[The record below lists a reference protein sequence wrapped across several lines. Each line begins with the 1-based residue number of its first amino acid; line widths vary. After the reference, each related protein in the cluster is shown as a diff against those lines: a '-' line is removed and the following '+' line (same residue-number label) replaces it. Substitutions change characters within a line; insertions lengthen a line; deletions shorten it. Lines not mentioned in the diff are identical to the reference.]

1 MDQYT
6 PSSIEDRFYAE
17 RSDAVKEAMAD
28 WMKRGMSA
36 TSLNELAGRPHDFYQ
51 KRLVRVREQDEVE
64 ESMSALVMGNLIHH
78 GLEELYKPL
87 VGKPLRYLMLTNG
100 PRKP

>member
-1 MDQYT
+1 
-6 PSSIEDRFYAE
+6 
-17 RSDAVKEAMAD
+17 
-28 WMKRGMSA
+28 MSA

-51 KRLVRVREQDEVE
+51 KDWFAFEQDEVE

-87 VGKPLRYLMLTNG
+87 VENPLRYLMLTNG